1 VFELVEVQIH
11 LMMPLMNTM
20 VVDMVVECKEQ
31 EEDMVEEEE
40 EVVFVKKTEEREEEE
55 EEEFDPELREL
66 PLVDLT
72 IKRSGPSFV
81 TNLATGLAVGSYI
94 PINSPYIHNA
104 YHDI

>member
-31 EEDMVEEEE
+31 EEDMV
-40 EVVFVKKTEEREEEE
+40 EEE